1 VLARPWAGMVYIP
14 QMRKKRKR
22 KKEKEKEFTNCG
34 LFIDYTQVYYK
45 FDCDSSWL
53 GSALLSTNCRG
64 LLLHSEHCTHA
75 NYMIL

>member
-1 VLARPWAGMVYIP
+1 
-14 QMRKKRKR
+14 
-22 KKEKEKEFTNCG
+22 
-34 LFIDYTQVYYK
+34 VYYK

-75 NYMIL
+75 NYMILWFVSVKTE